1 MVSWPKNSCAWANG
15 WSLLLWFEDLLY
27 ASGPENEWQKCIHLH
42 ITDPVLLNLSKIN
55 ISPLVCLFIY
65 GKSLIFLCKRTCK
78 WVTSMLHKSPTW
90 TPGRNATIHMEPLI
104 KVVEGH
110 SKWKYICMTLFWH
123 LALELVGM
131 RKWFPKNGDSPESQ
145 DEINLW
151 VKSAAD
157 LWCCSNISK
166 YEQISWKCSSLEEK
180 TLWTYSH
187 DIICWDKKHQEISSL
202 TIRKDITFGSFF

>member
-1 MVSWPKNSCAWANG
+1 MVK
-15 WSLLLWFEDLLY
+15 
-27 ASGPENEWQKCIHLH
+27 
-42 ITDPVLLNLSKIN
+42 
-55 ISPLVCLFIY
+55 
-65 GKSLIFLCKRTCK
+65 IFLCKRTCK

-90 TPGRNATIHMEPLI
+90 TPGWNATIHMAPLI
-104 KVVEGH
+104 GVVEGH
-110 SKWKYICMTLFWH
+110 SNWKYICMTLLWH

-131 RKWFPKNGDSPESQ
+131 RRWFPKNGDSPESQ

-180 TLWTYSH
+180 NIVNILAWHNLLGQETPRNQFPDNSKRYHIWKLLL
-187 DIICWDKKHQEISSL
+187 KKNTSSW
-202 TIRKDITFGSFF
+202 